1 MAAISPTDIFS
12 GYSADA
18 TAITIPLAALSG
30 LTQAEA
36 HATTGD
42 AREVLRII
50 LETYVAAIEGMAS
63 GDRPVSMTLARGNL
77 IGLTNSTVRRSYSAS
92 FEEAVGPTATTL
104 KAEPV

>member
-18 TAITIPLAALSG
+18 TAITIPLAALPG

-50 LETYVAAIEGMAS
+50 LEKYVAAIEGMSANN
-63 GDRPVSMTLARGNL
+63 RPAFMQMSRGNL
-77 IGLTNSTVRRSYSAS
+77 IGLTPSLVRRSYSVT
-92 FEEAVGPTATTL
+92 FEEAVGPTATSL
-104 KAEPV
+104 RAEPA